1 MEIEDLVRGRLLH
14 VLEESGWDERHS
26 TEAVQGMVWQDIEHR
41 SDQAD
46 QGSFVLP
53 LSLCAALLLNT
64 TILLVRLALSLP
76 CRLKSMESM
85 RRILTFRTL
94 ACTWAQKP
102 ALSAL
107 LKKFEAWNE
116 SGIAPRR
123 LEHTMSVPGVVEV
136 GYPET
141 LEAAKHADGTDGPA
155 PALLAYQLILACEEA
170 FGSDV
175 SNARVDKFLETLG
188 VNGVLYCLD
197 HRVTTGT
204 LPVLSPPLDVLL
216 SSFLLPNRPTKPLT
230 VGGRALTK
238 HCNRGAA
245 DWWGGDKGN
254 DGAKNVRA
262 YNRVI
267 HILKSASW
275 VNIHVL
281 PAGDKRSLLPVI
293 EFRCPE
299 GFGAR
304 WSADGISFRGFLE
317 PIAHFQLD
325 RGT

>member
-53 LSLCAALLLNT
+53 LSLCAALLEHHDSAGKTCIEFTVPPEIDGEHETNLD
-64 TILLVRLALSLP
+64 LQD
-76 CRLKSMESM
+76 
-85 RRILTFRTL
+85 FG
-94 ACTWAQKP
+94 TWAQKP